1 MDNRVSGKTDAVFA
15 RRNWLYAVIV
25 LFIVS
30 PAAAQDV
37 ADDGRGG
44 NIATQAAPL
53 VSEDDRLVLAGL
65 RVFTEETFGGNGRVC
80 ASCHPPTNNFTI
92 DPAFIRKLPSNDPLF
107 VSEFDP
113 NLRALERPKLLR
125 QFGLVLVNIDGFHK
139 PGVSRAVPHTLGLSQ
154 TISKGATA
162 FPLANMTGW
171 SGDGSPGDGSL
182 RSFAL
187 GAVKQHFPKTLARRG
202 CSASA
207 FDPAACDFRV
217 PSDAELDALEK
228 FQLFLGRQAEINI
241 EPFSKKPNEI
251 VFLDSFVEAGKV
263 LFHSVRGGNSG
274 GKNFSCSSCHK
285 NAGANDQAGNG
296 RLIAIGANKHPN
308 APACRLPR
316 VAPGDGGFSRLPVTT
331 VPASTFCP
339 TTEDFDVTFGGKGQ
353 FNTPSLIEAA
363 DTPPFFHNNIVKTI
377 EEAVAFYNSAA
388 FALSSSGG
396 GLPFDFSNREVRQIA
411 ALLRALN
418 ALDNMSNGDRFDQLA
433 QRAAASQPDLAAKAV
448 EIAASETQD
457 AIQVLTGGPVSLYAD
472 TGVVS
477 LLRRA
482 LALERQAMSSWD
494 PGLLDSA
501 MRLKDQARDLMI
513 EIRV

>member
-1 MDNRVSGKTDAVFA
+1 M
-15 RRNWLYAVIV
+15 
-25 LFIVS
+25 S

-37 ADDGRGG
+37 IDVGEA
-44 NIATQAAPL
+44 NILAAPTAPL
-53 VSEDDRLVLAGL
+53 VTEDDRLVLAGL

-125 QFGLVLVNIDGFHK
+125 QFGLVLVNIDGFDK

-154 TISKGATA
+154 TIAKGATA

-187 GAVKQHFPKTLARRG
+187 GAVKQHFPKTLARRE

-207 FDPAACDFRV
+207 FDPATCDFRV
-217 PSDAELDALEK
+217 PTDAELDALEK
-228 FQLFLGRQAEINI
+228 FQLFLGRQGEINI
-241 EPFSKKPNEI
+241 EPFSRKPNEI
-251 VFLDSFVEAGKV
+251 VFLDPFVEAGKA

-285 NAGANDQAGNG
+285 NAGANDRAGNG
-296 RLIAIGANKHPN
+296 RLIAIGANKHSN
-308 APACRLPR
+308 APACRLPGI
-316 VAPGDGGFSRLPVTT
+316 APGDGGFSRLPLT
-331 VPASTFCP
+331 VVAGSTFCR
-339 TTEDFDVTFGGKGQ
+339 TTGDFDVAFSGKGQ

-377 EEAVAFYNSAA
+377 EEAVAFYNSAV
-388 FALSSSGG
+388 FALSPTGG

-411 ALLRALN
+411 ALLRVLN
-418 ALDNMSNGDRFDQLA
+418 ALDNMNNGDRFDHLA
-433 QRAAASQPDLAAKAV
+433 QRTAASQPDLVAEAV

-457 AIQVLTGGPVSLYAD
+457 AIQVLTSGPVSLYAD
-472 TGVVS
+472 KGVVP

-482 LALERQAMSSWD
+482 LTLERQATASWD
-494 PGLLDSA
+494 PGLLDTA

-513 EIRV
+513 EIRL